1 MSDLKPRSVVV
12 VIHQLI
18 EVIPENEIELIQDLE
33 KYANGLWNIAPEL
46 LGNSTYWRPLANSL
60 GKHIVEIDTEWKKT
74 LVKIHNNEPDSS
86 VPAPSNSSDTKPSQS
101 APEDEKTYYHRTS
114 VVYDEQE
121 NRTQR
126 TLATLGMCLP
136 PR

>member
-1 MSDLKPRSVVV
+1 

-46 LGNSTYWRPLANSL
+46 LGNSTYWRPLAKILN
-60 GKHIVEIDTEWKKT
+60 KHIKEIDTEWKKT

>member
-12 VIHQLI
+12 VIHQLV

-33 KYANGLWNIAPEL
+33 KYADGLWNICPKL
-46 LGNSTYWRPLANSL
+46 LGTSTYWRPLANIL
-60 GKHIVEIDTEWKKT
+60 GKHIKEIDTEWKKT

-101 APEDEKTYYHRTS
+101 APKDEKTYYHHTNTVS
-114 VVYDEQE
+114 HGEE

-136 PR
+136 PS